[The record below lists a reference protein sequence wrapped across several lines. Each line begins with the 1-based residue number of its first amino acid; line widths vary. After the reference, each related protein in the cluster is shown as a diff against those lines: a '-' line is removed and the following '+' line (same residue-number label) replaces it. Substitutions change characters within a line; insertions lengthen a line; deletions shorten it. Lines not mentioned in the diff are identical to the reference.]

1 MNQSLGPRR
10 GFGADFNAGPPASRS
25 EEALAELLLA
35 MRRQVWVAALCA
47 TLGLMLGV
55 LHYATSPRTYEAAA
69 TLLIE
74 EQQSELQQ
82 EISAA
87 LPTARSDTSMMNEMQ
102 ILRSLEVATQVVRV
116 LELDRN
122 PDFLSPPSSLLSDM
136 VRGAKDSVRALI
148 PRPEPPAAGPVD
160 EAAAAERR
168 LLQTAERLR
177 NATVFHRVGRS
188 FVVEIWFSSHDPAL
202 AAAIVNAYAE
212 AYLDDRI
219 RANVAA
225 ADRTA
230 GWMEARLDELRQ
242 EALAA
247 AQEAER
253 FRLEVG
259 ATDQQG
265 LRDREQRA
273 EALNDL
279 VQRFQSR
286 YRELSLESTYPV
298 SAGRILSVALP
309 PRDPATPRAWQVLA
323 GGIFLGMM
331 LGVAVAVLREARET
345 GFRTAGDVTATL
357 GLPFMGYVPGR
368 RGRGLLGRIG
378 ARGAAAL
385 AAGRKRAL
393 PRGLPSRHLAE
404 LVPGDPT
411 GDAADGEAW
420 EDETVAPPVSGRGDP
435 TLFRAL
441 AHPATARA
449 VRNIFA
455 NLDMGHDVRSGRL
468 VAVGALTAGEGT
480 TELAA
485 HLALVAAQAGRRCL
499 LADADLEAGA
509 LSRHLGLRGMPGTLD
524 VLEGRVT
531 LASTLAQIQGAEID
545 ALPTGRGHDMPAP
558 LSFMP
563 EFGELIGDLR
573 QSYDYVFID
582 LPPLTE
588 APEVKGLLRHF
599 DVLLLAAAWGRTPR
613 KLVQSYLEH
622 EPDLRRRVFGV
633 ALTRVRLR
641 RLPRYGVPVP
651 ARGREPWRALL

>member
-1 MNQSLGPRR
+1 MNQSFGPRR
-10 GFGADFNAGPPASRS
+10 GFGADFNAEPAGPRS

-35 MRRQVWVAALCA
+35 MRRQASVVALGAV
-47 TLGLMLGV
+47 LGLVLGV

-74 EQQSELQQ
+74 EQQSELAQ

-87 LPTARSDTSMMNEMQ
+87 LPTSRSDTGMMNEMQ
-102 ILRSLEVATQVVRV
+102 ILRSLEVATQVVAA

-122 PDFLSPPSSLLSDM
+122 PDLLAPPSSLLSDTL
-136 VRGAKDSVRALI
+136 RGAKDAVRAMI
-148 PRPEPPAAGPVD
+148 PRPEAPDAGPVD
-160 EAAAAERR
+160 EAVAAERR

-177 NATVFHRVGRS
+177 NTTVFTRVGRS
-188 FVVEIWFSSHDPAL
+188 FVVEIWFSSHDPTL
-202 AAAIVNAYAE
+202 AADIVNAYAE
-212 AYLDDRI
+212 AYLGDRI
-219 RANVAA
+219 HANVAT

-230 GWMEARLDELRQ
+230 GWMEARLEELRQ

-279 VQRFQSR
+279 VLRFQSR

-323 GGIFLGMM
+323 AGLFLGMM
-331 LGVAVAVLREARET
+331 LGVAAAVLREARET

-357 GLPFMGYVPGR
+357 GLPFMGYVPKP
-368 RGRGLLGRIG
+368 RGRGLLGRLG
-378 ARGAAAL
+378 ARGAAL
-385 AAGRKRAL
+385 AAGRKRSAR
-393 PRGLPSRHLAE
+393 RGLPARHLAE
-404 LVPGDPT
+404 PT
-411 GDAADGEAW
+411 PEDAAATATPGGREA
-420 EDETVAPPVSGRGDP
+420 A
-435 TLFRAL
+435 LFLGLSHA
-441 AHPATARA
+441 ASARA

-455 NLDMGHDVRSGRL
+455 NIDMGHDVRGGGRL

-480 TELAA
+480 TPLAA

-499 LADADLEAGA
+499 LADGDLEAGT
-509 LSRHLGLRGMPGTLD
+509 LTQRLGLGAAPGTLD
-524 VLEGRVT
+524 VLEGRET
-531 LASTLAQIQGAEID
+531 LAATLAQVPGAEID
-545 ALPTGRGHDMPAP
+545 VLPTGTGHDMPAP

-573 QSYDYVFID
+573 ESYDYVFID

-599 DVLLLAAAWGRTPR
+599 DVMLLAAAWGRTPR
-613 KLVQSYLEH
+613 KLLQSYLEH
-622 EPDLRRRVFGV
+622 EPELRRRVFGV
-633 ALTRVRLR
+633 VLTRVRLR
-641 RLPRYGVPVP
+641 RLPRYGVPLP